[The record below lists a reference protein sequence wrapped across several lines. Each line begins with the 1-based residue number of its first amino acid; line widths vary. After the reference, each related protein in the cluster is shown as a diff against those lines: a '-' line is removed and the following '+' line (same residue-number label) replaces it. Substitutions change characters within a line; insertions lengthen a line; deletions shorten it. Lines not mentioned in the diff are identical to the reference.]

1 MGTEITTS
9 IRCRFALICGIAL
22 CAAFSS
28 LFLALPDVLA
38 HGGHGESKESELTP
52 APEPEKN
59 IYAVEGESD
68 PAPEADLPP
77 MDLLESH
84 DTQAPAEHSEPHDHK
99 MMPKIKMAAHEW
111 VSTSQKGYTAAA
123 GITVLAGLIFGVL
136 SFTRPNE

>member
-1 MGTEITTS
+1 MDSEITTS

-38 HGGHGESKESELTP
+38 HGGHGESKESELTA

-59 IYAVEGESD
+59 IYAVESESG

-77 MDLLESH
+77 MDLLESR
-84 DTQAPAEHSEPHDHK
+84 DTHASAEHSEPHNHK

-136 SFTRPNE
+136 CFTRPNE